1 MKIIETIQEMK
12 ETILELKQKGKSIG
26 FVPTMGYL
34 HEGHRKLMEE
44 ARREN
49 DIVVTSIFVNPL
61 QFGPNED
68 YDRYPRDEEHDRG
81 AIKDEKVDILFYPHV
96 NEMYP
101 KKQTIEMKVRR
112 RVDALCGK
120 SREGHFDGVVTV
132 LTKLF
137 NIIYPNRIYF
147 GMKDAQ
153 QVAVVDALLRDYNF
167 SITLRPVDTVRESD
181 GLAKSSRNVNL
192 SEQERE
198 EAPYI
203 YQALLKG
210 RTLVK
215 QGEKNPEVVIE
226 EVSRFI
232 REHTHGK
239 IDYVDC
245 LSYPELEKQETIKR
259 KMILAV
265 AVHFEHARL
274 IDNIVFDSSGQ
285 PLTVII

>member
-1 MKIIETIQEMK
+1 MNIITTIQEMK
-12 ETILELKQKGKSIG
+12 ETVAKLKKDGNTIG

-34 HEGHRKLMEE
+34 HEGHRKLMAE
-44 ARREN
+44 ARQEN
-49 DIVVTSIFVNPL
+49 DVVVASIFVNPL

-68 YDRYPRDEEHDRG
+68 YDRYPRDEDHDQK
-81 AIKDEKVDILFYPHV
+81 AIKEEKVDILFYPHV

-101 KKQTIEMKVRR
+101 KEQTIQMIVQR
-112 RVDALCGK
+112 RVNVLCGK

-137 NIIYPNRIYF
+137 NIVHPDRIYF

-153 QVAVVDALLRDYNF
+153 QVAVVDALLEDYNF
-167 SITLRPVDTVRESD
+167 SITLRPVDTVREAD

-192 SEQERE
+192 SSQERK
-198 EAPYI
+198 EAPNI
-203 YQALLKG
+203 YQALETGKK
-210 RTLVK
+210 LVE
-215 QGEKNPEVVIE
+215 QGEMDPEVVIE

-245 LSYPELEKQETIKR
+245 LSYPELEKVETINR
-259 KMILAV
+259 QMILAV
-265 AVHFEHARL
+265 AVQFEHARL
-274 IDNIVFDSSGQ
+274 IDNIVFSSNGQ
-285 PLTVII
+285 PSTAIV